1 MADGIRERVTAR
13 QPQELRALRDM
24 VQKRGLP
31 LDGPLGGAVRG
42 IRREHALTDSE
53 CAALEE
59 NRLFA
64 QGLWYT
70 WAYEVALDRPR
81 AWTPMDDPVQHACLV
96 VLLLKGVH
104 DAPGPVGSGFA
115 AVLRS
120 PRNMVLYNAQIETL
134 LTRVPDEAEKARI
147 RRDYIRLPMSVPWGR
162 VSAEFKRCGIY

>member
-31 LDGPLGGAVRG
+31 LDGPLGSAVRG
-42 IRREHALTDSE
+42 IRREHALNDSE

-64 QGLWYT
+64 R
-70 WAYEVALDRPR
+70 AYEVTLDRPR
-81 AWTPMDDPVQHACLV
+81 AWTPMDDPVLHACLV

-115 AVLRS
+115 ALLRS

-147 RRDYIRLPMSVPWGR
+147 RRDYIHFP
-162 VSAEFKRCGIY
+162 